1 MYKIE
6 KNVPIAKLASKKPK
20 YPFEQME
27 VNDSFFV
34 KGDKKKKAAV
44 CVAIYYYKKENP
56 DVKFCTRTNDEG
68 IRVWRT
74 Q

>member
-6 KNVPIAKLASKKPK
+6 KNVPITKLESKKPK
-20 YPFEQME
+20 YPLGQME

-34 KGDKKKKAAV
+34 KGDKKKKTSV
-44 CVAIYYYKKENP
+44 SSAIHFYKKTNP
-56 DVKFCTRTNDEG
+56 NVKFCTRTNDEG